1 VGYCCDVASV
11 AIYNPDGTVLLSPW
25 GFPNIGAG
33 TVSSTLPVTGN
44 YLIVVDPHVARTGNL
59 TLTLS
64 EDLAPPISIN
74 SPPVIM
80 NFDRVGQNA
89 RLTFAG
95 TAGQRVSLGMSDLTL
110 GVGYC
115 CDVASVAIYKPD
127 GTALLSPYGFPNTG
141 ASTVSSVLPV
151 TGTYSIVV
159 DPYVART
166 GNFTLT
172 LSEDLAGPITINGS
186 PVTLD
191 FSRVGQN
198 ARLTFDGTVGQSVSL
213 GMSSSTL
220 GVGYCCDVASV
231 AIYKPDGT
239 ALLAPF
245 GFQNTGAGTVSSTL
259 PVNGTYSIVVDPYV
273 ARTGTLTL
281 TLSQDLPGT
290 LTINGS
296 ALTLDFSRIGQNASL
311 TFNGTAGQA
320 VTVMGTNNSAGNV
333 NVKLYKPDGTQLTN
347 LSSSSGTFHAAV
359 LTLPTTGT
367 YSVKINPNSLGTLN
381 MSVTSP

>member
-1 VGYCCDVASV
+1 
-11 AIYNPDGTVLLSPW
+11 
-25 GFPNIGAG
+25 
-33 TVSSTLPVTGN
+33 VTGN